1 MGRPLGQ
8 HFLADRAI
16 LDAIVAA
23 LVPQFGDVVL
33 EDGAGTGSLT
43 RRLAPRVGRVVT
55 IERDRKLAAALRGA
69 ADPLPSNVELV
80 EGDALDLDWHG
91 LLAAGPPSSVA
102 PAAFKVV
109 GNIPYYV
116 TSPLLDKA
124 LTPPLPAVIVYLV
137 QREVA
142 DRLAAAPGS
151 RTFGALTAGV
161 QAVATVERIR
171 NVAAGA
177 FRPPPRVGS
186 AVVRLTP
193 REPAY
198 VAPAELPGF
207 RAFLARLFGQRRKQ
221 LRRSLQNLTGLDAQ
235 RVEAILGEVGVAPE
249 DRPEMLTPQEL
260 VTLHRAVGSLTET
273 RPGPKL

>member
-33 EDGAGTGSLT
+33 EVGAGTGSLT

-91 LLAAGPPSSVA
+91 LLAAGPPSAVA

-161 QAVATVERIR
+161 QAVATV
-171 NVAAGA
+171 
-177 FRPPPRVGS
+177 
-186 AVVRLTP
+186 
-193 REPAY
+193 
-198 VAPAELPGF
+198 
-207 RAFLARLFGQRRKQ
+207 
-221 LRRSLQNLTGLDAQ
+221 
-235 RVEAILGEVGVAPE
+235 
-249 DRPEMLTPQEL
+249 
-260 VTLHRAVGSLTET
+260 
-273 RPGPKL
+273 